1 MAGPYTTD
9 KGKNVITDRLQTTP
23 ATYTNGP
30 KYVAYGEGSG
40 VAQSG
45 NALSAQVQN
54 KSTGTET
61 IVTTPGGV
69 TGDTYQVIATITAND
84 AYAITESGLFL
95 DSANA
100 TGDMFAYSD
109 FLEVNLND
117 GDSIQF
123 TWSVQFT

>member
-23 ATYTNGP
+23 ATYANGP
-30 KYVAYGEGSG
+30 KYVAYGTGNG
-40 VAQSG
+40 VLQSG
-45 NALSAQVQN
+45 NDLDNQVQN
-54 KSTGTET
+54 KASGTES
-61 IVTTPGGV
+61 IETTTV
-69 TGDTYQVIATITAND
+69 TGDTYQVIATLTADD

-95 DSANA
+95 NSANA

-123 TWSVQFT
+123 TWRVEFT